1 MSEES
6 DDSDSSDSSSHQK
19 ILIAAGMVLCVIQFA
34 FFIYMIMNF
43 VELDIGQGLI
53 FMSLAY
59 ISAFIYRNL
68 ESRGAVLIPDKN

>member
-6 DDSDSSDSSSHQK
+6 DDSDSSDSSRQK
-19 ILIAAGMVLCVIQFA
+19 LFIAAGIVLCVIQFA

-68 ESRGAVLIPDKN
+68 ESRGAVLIPEKNC